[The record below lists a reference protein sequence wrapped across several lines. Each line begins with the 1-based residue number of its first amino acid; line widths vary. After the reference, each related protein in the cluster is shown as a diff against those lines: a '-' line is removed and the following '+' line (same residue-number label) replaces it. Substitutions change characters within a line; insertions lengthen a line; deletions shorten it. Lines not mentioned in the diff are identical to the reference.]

1 MRQNYSEN
9 LFRREK
15 YLGKLRGFYHEGEII
30 KVITG
35 VRRCGKSSIM
45 KMIIAEL
52 ITQGVAEDHILYFHL
67 DKRPYANVKKPEELD
82 KLIEENSHVEGMK
95 YLFIDEI
102 QNVRNFETVINSWRE
117 EGDFS
122 IFLTGS
128 NSYLLSGELATKLTG
143 RYLEF
148 NILPLT
154 LDEYVGIKRFFGK
167 PVPTDP
173 QTLL

>member
-1 MRQNYSEN
+1 
-9 LFRREK
+9 
-15 YLGKLRGFYHEGEII
+15 
-30 KVITG
+30 
-35 VRRCGKSSIM
+35 
-45 KMIIAEL
+45 MIIAEL

-154 LDEYVGIKRFFGK
+154 LDEYVGIKRFSESLFR
-167 PVPTDP
+167 PTHRRFFRNIFWKADSRMP
-173 QTLL
+173 LNWIRRQTGELM